1 MNTTTTPVLQVDPR
15 IHDALW
21 ARFVAPVLDGSEGFV
36 HHCSMPGVEDPSRL
50 FPVGSVATM
59 VTSSN
64 GYQVLATTGH
74 WTAIAIRWAPRAAG
88 VWVRAADPETLAK
101 AVAEITAA
109 APVAEPEPNTVPVDF
124 WQVGDSA
131 YTISRAIEAPAWSD
145 VVDHYPAPVRTAVDD
160 LLARELTLNG
170 GRIIL
175 WYGPPGTGKTTAIRA
190 LARSWRGIARFQVV
204 LDAEGLLGRAAT
216 LMEVLLEE
224 DEDDARWRVLV
235 IEDADEL
242 IRADAKNRVGQSF
255 SRLLNVGDGIA
266 GQGVRVLVLITTN
279 EPVGALHPALL
290 RPGRCL
296 STIEFRRF
304 TRAEARAWRG
314 DDLPPGEDFSL
325 AELLVGP
332 TQGEPVA
339 QAHTGLYL

>member
-1 MNTTTTPVLQVDPR
+1 MTTTTTPVLQVDPR

-36 HHCSMPGVEDPSRL
+36 HHASMPGVEDPTRL
-50 FPVGSVATM
+50 FPLGSIVTA

-64 GYQVLATTGH
+64 GCQVLATTGK
-74 WTAIAIRWAPRAAG
+74 WTAIATRWSPRPAD
-88 VWVRAADPETLAK
+88 VWVRAGDPDTLAK

-109 APVAEPEPNTVPVDF
+109 APVAEPEPNSVAVDF
-124 WQVGDSA
+124 WQVGESA
-131 YTISRAIEAPAWSD
+131 YTISRSIEAPTWTD
-145 VVDHYPAPVRTAVDD
+145 LVDHYPAPVRAAVDD
-160 LLARELTLNG
+160 LLARELTLHG

-190 LARSWRGIARFQVV
+190 LARSWQGVARFQIV
-204 LDAEGLLGRAAT
+204 LDAEGLLGRAST

-224 DEDDARWRVLV
+224 DEDDTRWRVLV

-242 IRADAKNRVGQSF
+242 IRADAKHRVGQSF
-255 SRLLNVGDGIA
+255 SRLLNVGDGIV

-304 TRAEARAWRG
+304 SRAEARAWRG
-314 DDLPPGEDFSL
+314 DELPPGEERSL

-332 TQGEPVA
+332 TPGEPAAAV
-339 QAHTGLYL
+339 HIGLYL